1 MDERVMQFRIGMF
14 VIVAGLVLT
23 MLLVWFGESPSLFRE
38 HRYLVVHYDQA
49 PGVSEG
55 IPVRKS
61 GIRIGEV
68 VSIIFDPRADQSDGV
83 LVTLALESKYELR
96 GGSVPRITRGLIG
109 DVWIDMLPGDTSVS
123 MLTGSSPDAAMEH
136 IIEGA
141 VAPDPSNA
149 LAAATEAFRDVKG
162 TLQAIEKAALGLA
175 GVTKKGENL
184 DEFLVSFR
192 EMGHKIGKLADRLD
206 QVVQAN
212 EGELKPAIAS
222 IRQAAEKVNAT
233 LDPQTQANLQTT
245 VQQLAQGSTQLGKI
259 LADVG
264 PLAAD
269 LGGKPSHVAQ
279 TTFGQAVMRINRI
292 SYDLNLLTN
301 QLSDGRGGLNPNGS
315 LQKLLTRSE
324 IYDNLNRMAAGAS
337 RVVALAERALTNLN
351 RFAERIA
358 NDPGA
363 IGRGALQR

>member
-1 MDERVMQFRIGMF
+1 MQFRIGMF

-38 HRYLVVHYDQA
+38 HRYLVVHYNEA

-68 VSIIFDPRADQSDGV
+68 LSIEFDQRSNQPDGV
-83 LVTLALESKYELR
+83 LVTLALESKYRLR

-109 DVWIDMLPGDTSVS
+109 DVWIDMLPGDTTES
-123 MLTGSSPDAAMEH
+123 LPTAASPAAAMNH
-136 IIEGA
+136 VVEGA

-149 LAAATEAFRDVKG
+149 LAAATEAFQDVKG
-162 TLQAIEKAALGLA
+162 TLQAIEEAAHGLA
-175 GVTKKGENL
+175 GVTKKASSI

-192 EMGHKIGKLADRLD
+192 DMGRKVGTLAERLD
-206 QVVQAN
+206 QVVQDN
-212 EGELKPAIAS
+212 EGGLQPAIAS

-233 LDPQTQANLQTT
+233 LDPQTQKNLQTT
-245 VQQLAQGSTQLGKI
+245 VQQLSSGSTRLDRI
-259 LADVG
+259 LADIG

-279 TTFGQAVMRINRI
+279 TAFGQAVMRINRI

-301 QLSDGRGGLNPNGS
+301 QLSDGQGGLNRSGS
-315 LQKLLTRSE
+315 LQKFLTRPE
-324 IYDNLNRMAAGAS
+324 LYDNLNAMSAGAG
-337 RVVALAERALTNLN
+337 RVVALAERVLANMN